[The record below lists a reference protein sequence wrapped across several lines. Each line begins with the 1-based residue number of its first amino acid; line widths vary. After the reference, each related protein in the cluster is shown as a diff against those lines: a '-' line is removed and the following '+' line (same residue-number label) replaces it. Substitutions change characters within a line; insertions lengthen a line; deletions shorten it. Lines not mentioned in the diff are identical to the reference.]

1 MAALDMCLTVF
12 TLFVTDVQIYRP
24 FAQMLIGSTLSKYI
38 LYDDSSVWWHL
49 TYHSKL
55 IWSTMQTLSLYK
67 VCENTGFRW
76 PVFSRIKTKSTIL
89 SLHRRIRVRENP
101 HFRIFYAV
109 FWLSVVG
116 ETDSFFVWGGWFLCW
131 NPLWLQPGQQIS
143 VK

>member
-1 MAALDMCLTVF
+1 MCLTVF
-12 TLFVTDVQIYRP
+12 TWFVTDVQIYRP
-24 FAQMLIGSTLSKYI
+24 FAQMLIESRLSKYI
-38 LYDDSSVWWHL
+38 LYDDSSVWWYL

-76 PVFSRIKTKSTIL
+76 PVFFQIKTKSTIL
-89 SLHRRIRVRENP
+89 SLYRRIRVRKNP
-101 HFRIFYAV
+101 HFCIFYAV
-109 FWLSVVG
+109 FWLPVVG

-131 NPLWLQPGQQIS
+131 NPLWLQPGQQTS